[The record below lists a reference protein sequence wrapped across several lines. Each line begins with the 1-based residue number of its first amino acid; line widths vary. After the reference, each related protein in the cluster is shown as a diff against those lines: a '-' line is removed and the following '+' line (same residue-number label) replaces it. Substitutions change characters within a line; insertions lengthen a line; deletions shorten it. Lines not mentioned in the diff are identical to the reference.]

1 MKLQTT
7 KIGYDKNEIASAC
20 WMRKLNIFLCN
31 HTKKLVFT
39 PKIEEK
45 TLPATATLCLFGLD
59 GVLSRQ
65 DGCNSG
71 ASKKNDET
79 LELYSHSEVG

>member
-1 MKLQTT
+1 M
-7 KIGYDKNEIASAC
+7 G
-20 WMRKLNIFLCN
+20 KLNILLRN
-31 HTKKLVFT
+31 HSKMLVFT

-45 TLPATATLCLFGLD
+45 TLPATATRCLFGLD

-65 DGCNSG
+65 DDCNSG

-79 LELYSHSEVG
+79 MESYSHSEVS

>member
-1 MKLQTT
+1 MKLQTM
-7 KIGYDKNEIASAC
+7 KIRFDKNEIASAC
-20 WMRKLNIFLCN
+20 WMGKLNIFLCN
-31 HTKKLVFT
+31 HAKKLVFT
-39 PKIEEK
+39 PKIEGK
-45 TLPATATLCLFGLD
+45 TLPATATRCLFGLD

-79 LELYSHSEVG
+79 MESYSHSEVS

>member
-7 KIGYDKNEIASAC
+7 KIGYDKTEIASAC
-20 WMRKLNIFLCN
+20 WMGKLNI
-31 HTKKLVFT
+31 LVFT

-65 DGCNSG
+65 DGCNGG

-79 LELYSHSEVG
+79 MELYSHSGVS

>member
-1 MKLQTT
+1 MT
-7 KIGYDKNEIASAC
+7 KIEIASAR
-20 WMRKLNIFLCN
+20 WMEKLNLFLCN
-31 HTKKLVFT
+31 HSHTLVFT

-45 TLPATATLCLFGLD
+45 TLPATATRCLFGLD

-71 ASKKNDET
+71 ASKKNNGTMES
-79 LELYSHSEVG
+79 YSHSEVS